1 MQKLSTWFSKDELE
15 IIENALGQQ
24 VEMLEEF
31 QDDDERTQK
40 DFDDT
45 RNVHYKVLKFI
56 RNSYFN
62 GWLNDKPILQ

>member
-62 GWLNDKPILQ
+62 G

>member
-15 IIENALGQQ
+15 IIESALCHQ
-24 VEMLEEF
+24 VDMMEEF
-31 QDDDERTQK
+31 ADEDAASMK
-40 DFDDT
+40 DFNDN

-62 GWLNDKPILQ
+62 G

>member
-31 QDDDERTQK
+31 QDEDERTQK

-45 RNVHYKVLKFI
+45 RNVHYKVLKFL

-62 GWLNDKPILQ
+62 G